1 MHAELNLR
9 WGDHGQRATLA
20 ADEVRIL
27 QPDDLPALADPVET
41 LARLVAGNLY
51 GPPLAARVK
60 GARRPVIVVS
70 DKTRT
75 TGVRKLLP
83 GLLEAVRA
91 AADPSAEISVLVA
104 YGNHSRHTPHEDAD
118 LFGELPDG
126 VRLIHHDSRDDSQLV
141 HVGTLPSGRR
151 LRINRQAASSD
162 ALILTGAVTF
172 HYHAGFTGGRKA
184 ILPGLAA
191 HQDVLAN
198 HALTLAGREA
208 ADPRPWGPGRLTG
221 NPVAEE
227 MEAAQRLV
235 KPSYL
240 VNTVMAGNKNEK
252 ENENA
257 IGAIFAGDPRDA
269 HRAACAEVKARFA
282 RRIDA
287 PADLV
292 VASAGGFPKDINLY
306 QAHKALDNAAR
317 ACRDGG
323 VVVLMAAC
331 AEGLGDDSFPR
342 WLAYPDRRAHLAAL
356 REAFAVAGQTALA
369 FREKIERLRVILVSE
384 LSDKRVRQLGLT
396 PAATLADALEQA
408 KDLLGRP
415 PGRAIVLPRGSETL
429 PYSESD

>member
-1 MHAELNLR
+1 MLAELNLR
-9 WGDHGQRATLA
+9 WGDHGQRAALA

-27 QPDDLPALADPVET
+27 QPDDLPALADPAET
-41 LARLVAGNLY
+41 LARLLAGNIY

-70 DKTRT
+70 DKTRA
-75 TGVRKLLP
+75 TGVRWLLP
-83 GLLEAVRA
+83 RLLEAVRA
-91 AADPSAEISVLVA
+91 VADPSADISVLVA
-104 YGNHSRHTPHEDAD
+104 YGNHSRHTPQEDAD

-141 HVGTLPSGRR
+141 NVGTLPAGRR
-151 LRINRQAASSD
+151 LRINRQAAAAD

-184 ILPGLAA
+184 ILPGLAS
-191 HQDVLAN
+191 HEDTLAN

-208 ADPRPWGPGRLTG
+208 ADPRPWGPGRLNG

-235 KPSYL
+235 GPSYL
-240 VNTVMAGNKNEK
+240 VNTVMAGNEK
-252 ENENA
+252 ENE
-257 IGAIFAGDPRDA
+257 IGAIFVGDPRDE

-323 VVVLMAAC
+323 VVVLVAAC

-384 LSDKRVRQLGLT
+384 LSDERVRQLGLT
-396 PAATLADALEQA
+396 PAASLADALEQA
-408 KDLLGRP
+408 KDLLGRR

-429 PYSESD
+429 PCSASD